1 LKRKCSRCL
10 VTSLFVM
17 IMLLCAGLAS
27 SQDSAMPDLRAPAI
41 VATAIADSYQP
52 AYGFPVGPRAYPEG
66 INPLTGLPY
75 PSDAARSRRNL
86 IIKVSN
92 WPPRVR
98 PQHGV
103 NAADLVYEYEAEG
116 GVTRFAAIYRSQAP
130 QQVGSIRSARLLDIE
145 LIRMYAALL
154 AYSGTSEPIRHIYI
168 NADYRNRLLS
178 PSLSHDCARAGFCR
192 DDAYVHRGYEHT
204 LFADAQQLW
213 DFASRINVNQ
223 GYRALGFSFA
233 LQADDGGDTVRDTYT
248 NWYNRTDARWQ
259 YDDSSRIYLRF
270 ADGAPHI
277 DAADGAQLW
286 ADNLIYLQVIHRP
299 RPDLFPPGSH
309 DESEELVLQGQGK
322 AFVLR
327 EGKLYRGFWRRP
339 GLRNGEALELV
350 HVDGKPIALKPGR
363 SWVTIVRNLD
373 QLEISETRQALDSI
387 VSADA

>member
-1 LKRKCSRCL
+1 
-10 VTSLFVM
+10 
-17 IMLLCAGLAS
+17 
-27 SQDSAMPDLRAPAI
+27 MPDLHAPAI
-41 VATAIADSYQP
+41 VATAIADSFQP
-52 AYGFPVGPRAYPEG
+52 GYGYPVGPRVYPEG

-103 NAADLVYEYEAEG
+103 NSADIVYEYEAEG

-154 AYSGTSEPIRHIYI
+154 AYSGTSEPIRQIYI

-178 PSLSHDCARAGFCR
+178 PSLSHDCGRAGFCR
-192 DDAYVHRGYEHT
+192 DRAYADRGYEHM

-233 LQADDGGDTVRDTYT
+233 LQAGAGGETARDTYT

-259 YDDSSRIYLRF
+259 YDDSRGMYLRY

-286 ADNLIYLQVIHRP
+286 ADNLIYLQVPHRP
-299 RPDLFPPGSH
+299 RPDLFPPGSA
-309 DESEELVLQGQGK
+309 DESEELVLQGRGK
-322 AFVLR
+322 ALVLR
-327 EGKLYRGFWRRP
+327 DGMLYRGTWRRA
-339 GLRNGEALELV
+339 GMRDGDALELV
-350 HVDGKPIALKPGR
+350 RADGEPIALKPGR
-363 SWVTIVRNLD
+363 SWITILRNLD
-373 QLEISETRQALDSI
+373 QVEISETRQPLKVI
-387 VSADA
+387 VRADG